1 MSKVYLNRPSITKKY
16 ISMKTA
22 LLCKNCIKSCKK
34 GGTKSLLQFKCS
46 EFSPAPVEY
55 VLYKA
60 NGGKLS
66 LRLWIVYTEKRAA
79 KQLKKE

>member
-1 MSKVYLNRPSITKKY
+1 MGKVYLNRPPVVVRRVSV
-16 ISMKTA
+16 KTSQV
-22 LLCKNCIKSCKK
+22 CRGCVNSCKK
-34 GGTKSLLQFKCS
+34 RGTKYLLQFKCS
-46 EFSPAPVEY
+46 EFMPIPTEY